1 MWRHNSET
9 QGDRSLWCCNI
20 LMLMS
25 WLSPR
30 ASVTVSSLILT
41 NTPEYWAQWVWM
53 IVTNEPPPPLITTHH
68 TPSHIIGDPRI
79 LMLQD
84 SIEKGQKIIPTH
96 EMADWKLFWKHLF
109 EMCLTLA
116 GSDCATIHD
125 FPGIIRGGGGPIRG
139 PDSGNQPT
147 APAWCS
153 VNGQWRDSSI

>member
-53 IVTNEPPPPLITTHH
+53 IVTNELPPPLITAHH
-68 TPSHIIGDPRI
+68 TPSHTLGDPRI
-79 LMLQD
+79 LFLQA
-84 SIEKGQKIIPTH
+84 SKEQGEKIIPTH
-96 EMADWKLFWKHLF
+96 KIADWELVWKHLF
-109 EMCLTLA
+109 EMCV
-116 GSDCATIHD
+116 
-125 FPGIIRGGGGPIRG
+125 
-139 PDSGNQPT
+139 DSGWEWLCDYSWLSRDNKRRRGANTGPWQQWS
-147 APAWCS
+147 AHWCS
-153 VNGQWRDSSI
+153 DNGQWRDSSI